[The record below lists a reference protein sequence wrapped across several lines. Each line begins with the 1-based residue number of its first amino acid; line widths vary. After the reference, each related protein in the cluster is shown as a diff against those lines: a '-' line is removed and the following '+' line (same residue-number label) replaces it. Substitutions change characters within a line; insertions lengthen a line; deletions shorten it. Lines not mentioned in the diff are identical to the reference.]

1 MIKTKG
7 KIKKSKRKNGGS
19 WFIAPDGRN
28 VGQVK
33 ISLTEEDAD
42 VAQLVGADGYGA
54 LERSIHSDLDRHG
67 VPREGREVEVDL
79 DSIAIGLTHGWNLQS
94 GLTRERREELINND
108 RVIYLATYEG

>member
-7 KIKKSKRKNGGS
+7 KIKTGNRKNGGS
-19 WFIAPDGRN
+19 WLIVPDGRH
-28 VGQVK
+28 VG
-33 ISLTEEDAD
+33 
-42 VAQLVGADGYGA
+42 G
-54 LERSIHSDLDRHG
+54 SIHSDLDRHG
-67 VPREGREVEVDL
+67 VPREGREVEIDL